1 MTSGFPALSHADVLI
16 PGLENQEAQFSQVYS
31 ENCHRIY
38 SLAFWMTDHEQIA
51 EQVATNTF
59 LAAFASSRSPSAE
72 QIDQALVA
80 EVRKIV
86 AIDGLSLRC
95 QGSSLSISLRRNV
108 KRVHLESAVVQLPST
123 ERLIFLLHDV
133 EGYGHPRI
141 ARVLGIRE
149 DDCRLGLHQARLRV
163 RELVARL
170 Q

>member
-72 QIDQALVA
+72 QIDQALLA
-80 EVRKIV
+80 EVRKLRPL
-86 AIDGLSLRC
+86 AALSLPC
-95 QGSSLSISLRRNV
+95 QASSLTISLLRN
-108 KRVHLESAVVQLPST
+108 L
-123 ERLIFLLHDV
+123 
-133 EGYGHPRI
+133 
-141 ARVLGIRE
+141 
-149 DDCRLGLHQARLRV
+149 
-163 RELVARL
+163 
-170 Q
+170 